1 VRGCLGFG
9 GLPVTS
15 EKVLGV
21 FRIDKKKKGRSQ
33 QDQKLGK
40 MNGLKAH

>member
-21 FRIDKKKKGRSQ
+21 FRIDKKKKRKITTGPE
-33 QDQKLGK
+33 
-40 MNGLKAH
+40 AW

>member
-15 EKVLGV
+15 GKVLGV
-21 FRIDKKKKGRSQ
+21 FRIDKKKWKITTGPE
-33 QDQKLGK
+33 
-40 MNGLKAH
+40 AW